1 MKAIIHQRY
10 WIYLLTALLLSMQSL
25 AIWHDAE
32 HPYHATSE
40 QCERLES
47 ISHTPTLDV
56 VASIPLQFI
65 THTCVVEPILSV
77 AFVSTA
83 LRDHHNIRA
92 PPHSS

>member
-1 MKAIIHQRY
+1 MKHTTNQRY
-10 WIYLLTALLLSMQSL
+10 WLYPLTALLLLMQSF
-25 AIWHDAE
+25 AVWHDVE
-32 HPYHATSE
+32 HPYHAASE

-56 VASIPLQFI
+56 VTPIPLQFI
-65 THTCVVEPILSV
+65 AHTCVIEAILSV
-77 AFVSTA
+77 AFASTA